1 MWPRCVLHRM
11 RNRFKCARSRAMA
24 FCAETWPLIEMVYVD
39 ATFTR
44 MHPYDDMKTKPLTL
58 PIHIA
63 INNNYQ
69 YHIIDG
75 HVTYIFLFVLLCS
88 GGISHRTRF

>member
-1 MWPRCVLHRM
+1 
-11 RNRFKCARSRAMA
+11 MA
-24 FCAETWPLIEMVYVD
+24 FCAETLPLIEMVYVD

-44 MHPYDDMKTKPLTL
+44 MCPSDNMKTRPLTF

-69 YHIIDG
+69 YHSMEWICNIYG
-75 HVTYIFLFVLLCS
+75 AS
-88 GGISHRTRF
+88 GFRMGSLKG